1 MLLVHPDGHGS
12 KVDNR
17 ELNISFEPSPDYSGI
32 AKAASDGNT
41 HAVRVKDLTNLVPTL
56 KEAIEIVKGGTS
68 AVVDA
73 HVL

>member
-32 AKAASDGNT
+32 AKAASDGNI
-41 HAVRVKDLTNLVPTL
+41 HAVRVKDLTNLVPVL
-56 KEAIEIVKGGTS
+56 KEAIEIVQGGTS